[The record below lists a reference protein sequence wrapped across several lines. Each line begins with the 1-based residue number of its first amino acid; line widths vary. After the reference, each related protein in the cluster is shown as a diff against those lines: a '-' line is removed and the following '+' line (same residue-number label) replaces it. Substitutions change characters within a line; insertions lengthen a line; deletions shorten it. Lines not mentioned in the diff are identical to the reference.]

1 MKRFLIGIACCI
13 LSLDVMSQE
22 VLMRHALEGRSLD
35 ALATLVVRFNDEQK
49 GKANARP
56 RVVLQGLAGVED
68 PRQLPHMALLDA
80 NDSRA
85 FFASQ
90 PRFRPLAQ
98 VMAEAGEKLDSG
110 RFLPQIADAAD
121 DASGRLQALPIGMA
135 LPVLF
140 YNKDA
145 FRKAGLDPEA
155 PPKTWLAV
163 QKAAGDLY
171 DAGFTCPLT
180 SSRFNWIHL
189 ENVASQHGEPILVR
203 GAGGKA
209 HLNSMVHVKHIALLS
224 SWNKSLYFH
233 YFGPGNE
240 GDARFASGECAMLT
254 GESSLYAELARAKR
268 FDFGVAGLP
277 YYDDVYGATPYN
289 VLPDGAA
296 LWVLAGHGK
305 AEYRVVARFASFLLR
320 PENQRD
326 WVGATGYL
334 PMTPAAIEALKSA
347 GVAPAAV
354 LDAAQRRL
362 SAPRVLAARPKNGP
376 WRDRMHEILDEEI
389 IFVWKNTKPAKEALD
404 TAMLRSNVDLP
415 AMGKGAGKAR

>member
-1 MKRFLIGIACCI
+1 MLRFLVGLTCCLLAI
-13 LSLDVMSQE
+13 DAMAQE
-22 VLMRHALEGRSLD
+22 VVLRHALDGRSLD
-35 ALATLVVRFNDEQK
+35 TLATLVVRFNDEQK
-49 GKANARP
+49 GKSK
-56 RVVLQGLAGVED
+56 VVLQGLSGVDD
-68 PRQLPHMALLDA
+68 PLILPHMAILDA
-80 NDSRA
+80 DDSKA

-90 PRFRPLAQ
+90 PRFKPLAQ
-98 VMAEAGEKLDSG
+98 VMAESGEKLDSA
-110 RFLPQIADAAD
+110 RFLPQIADAVD
-121 DASGRLQALPIGMA
+121 DASGRLQALPIGLA

-145 FRKAGLDPEA
+145 FRKAGLDPEV
-155 PPKTWLAV
+155 PPKTWWAV
-163 QKAAGDLY
+163 QKAAGALY
-171 DAGFTCPLT
+171 DAGYTCPLT

-203 GAGGKA
+203 SAGGKA
-209 HLNSMVHVKHIALLS
+209 GLNSMVHVKHIALLS

-240 GDARFASGECAMLT
+240 ADAKFISGECAMLT
-254 GESSLYAELARAKR
+254 GASTLYAELARTKP
-268 FDFGVAGLP
+268 FDAGVAGLP

-296 LWVLAGHGK
+296 LWVLANQGK

-326 WVGATGYL
+326 WVRATGYL

-347 GVAPAAV
+347 GVAPSV

-389 IFVWKNTKPAKEALD
+389 VFVWKNTKPAKEALD
-404 TAMLRSNVDLP
+404 TAMLRANVDLP
-415 AMGKGAGKAR
+415 AATEKAARKPR

>member
-1 MKRFLIGIACCI
+1 MKRLLIGLACGLLAIDAIA
-13 LSLDVMSQE
+13 QE
-22 VLMRHALEGRSLD
+22 VSLRHALEGNSLD
-35 ALATLVVRFNDEQK
+35 ALASLVVRFNDEQK
-49 GKANARP
+49 GKAK
-56 RVVLQGLAGVED
+56 VVLQGLSGVED
-68 PRQLPHMALLDA
+68 PRRLPHMALLDA
-80 NDSRA
+80 DDSRS

-98 VMAEAGEKLDSG
+98 VMAEAGEKLDSS

-145 FRKAGLDPEA
+145 FRKARLDPDA

-163 QKAAGDLY
+163 QKAAGELY
-171 DAGFTCPLT
+171 DAGFACPLT

-189 ENVASQHGEPILVR
+189 ENVASQHGESILVR
-203 GAGGKA
+203 GAGGQA
-209 HLNSMVHVKHIALLS
+209 HLNSMVQVKHIALLS

-240 GDARFASGECAMLT
+240 ADARFASGECAMLT
-254 GESSLYAELARAKR
+254 GESTLYAELARAKR
-268 FDFGVAGLP
+268 FDVGVAGLP
-277 YYDDVYGATPYN
+277 YYDDVYGATPFN

-305 AEYRVVARFASFLLR
+305 ADYRVVARFASFMLR

-326 WVGATGYL
+326 WVRATGYL

-347 GVAPAAV
+347 GVAPAV

-389 IFVWKNTKPAKEALD
+389 VFVWKNTKPAKEALD
-404 TAMLRSNVDLP
+404 TAMLRANVDLP
-415 AMGKGAGKAR
+415 AVDKGAKKASR